1 MFEYFLNF
9 GIDKLSL
16 SQKFEI
22 DNLIEVGLN
31 GNKKLKNKNTK

>member
-22 DNLIEVGLN
+22 DNLIEVWLN
-31 GNKKLKNKNTK
+31 GNKKLKNKNTE

>member
-1 MFEYFLNF
+1 MFEHFLNF

-22 DNLIEVGLN
+22 DNLIEVWLN
-31 GNKKLKNKNTK
+31 GNKKLKNKNTE